1 MRILKE
7 DCFDIYQVYGKI
19 QLSGYHAFFFP
30 LLTTNLYVLEI
41 FMLRSLQAFKF
52 FETLQIHFGVNL
64 SIFSVLFFSF
74 RNWGILEH
82 LNGII
87 LGRQES
93 SSTHSRRINYSSIQ
107 NKLKTNSEHAET
119 SSCSWSLGQIIF
131 SVTFRVHMS

>member
-52 FETLQIHFGVNL
+52 FETLQIHL
-64 SIFSVLFFSF
+64 YSVFCFFLFV
-74 RNWGILEH
+74 IE
-82 LNGII
+82 
-87 LGRQES
+87 E
-93 SSTHSRRINYSSIQ
+93 Y
-107 NKLKTNSEHAET
+107 
-119 SSCSWSLGQIIF
+119 
-131 SVTFRVHMS
+131 